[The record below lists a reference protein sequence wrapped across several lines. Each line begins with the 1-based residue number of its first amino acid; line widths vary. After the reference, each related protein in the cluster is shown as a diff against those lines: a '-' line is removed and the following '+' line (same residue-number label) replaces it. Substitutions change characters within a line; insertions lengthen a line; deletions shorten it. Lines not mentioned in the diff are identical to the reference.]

1 MYTENLKISEVYTK
15 LPNCIA
21 INIAGKSFDVKNLL
35 HSEYNVIEKHFNDRL
50 SDELEIHLLNLAK
63 VKEQQE
69 NFEQDEKK
77 KKLVNTFL
85 SQNREFFFLPRA

>member
-1 MYTENLKISEVYTK
+1 MN
-15 LPNCIA
+15 
-21 INIAGKSFDVKNLL
+21 NLL
-35 HSEYNVIEKHFNDRL
+35 HSEYNVVEKHFNDRL
-50 SDELEIHLLNLAK
+50 SDELEIHFLNLAK

>member
-1 MYTENLKISEVYTK
+1 LN
-15 LPNCIA
+15 
-21 INIAGKSFDVKNLL
+21 NLL
-35 HSEYNVIEKHFNDRL
+35 HSEYNVVEKHFNDRL
-50 SDELEIHLLNLAK
+50 SDELEIHFLNLAK

>member
-1 MYTENLKISEVYTK
+1 MN
-15 LPNCIA
+15 
-21 INIAGKSFDVKNLL
+21 NLL
-35 HSEYNVIEKHFNDRL
+35 HSEYNVVEKHFNDRL
-50 SDELEIHLLNLAK
+50 SDELEIHFLNLAK

-85 SQNREFFFLPRA
+85 SQNREFFFRPRA